1 MMIVSLEVAARA
13 GAVIVTV
20 NTRGFVGAAAYDV
33 RVIRPTEVFVSEW
46 RFAVI
51 VNVGI
56 PQDVFAR
63 APEIA
68 WSQSLSVAEVFATA
82 CVAHVVAW
90 ERLES
95 RAKRADRAKFFA
107 VLAKVPDVE
116 SDD

>member
-1 MMIVSLEVAARA
+1 MAARA
-13 GAVIVTV
+13 GAVIVTF
-20 NTRGFVGAAAYDV
+20 NTRDFVGAAAYDV

-63 APEIA
+63 ASEIA
-68 WSQSLSVAEVFATA
+68 RAQRLSVADVFAAA
-82 CVAHVVAW
+82 CVGHIAAW

-95 RAKRADRAKFFA
+95 RAKRADRTKFLE

-116 SDD
+116 ADELDRV